1 MASAATTARAA
12 TAAPASAPE
21 VYTIDKGHSEATFRV
36 RHLVTKV
43 RGRFKEFSGTIR
55 LDRAH
60 PERSF
65 VEFSIDAASIDTDV
79 PDRDT
84 HLKSPDFFDVAKF
97 PSLTFA
103 SSRIVPAGGDRY
115 EVKGTLTMR
124 GIQKEITL
132 PVTFLGFAKDPWGN
146 EKAGFEFETKLNRKD
161 FGMVWNAALDTGG
174 FILGDEVTVSI
185 NLETLREKAP
195 SGK

>member
-1 MASAATTARAA
+1 MAS
-12 TAAPASAPE
+12 TAAAVRTASSAVSAPE
-21 VYTIDKGHSEATFRV
+21 VYTIDRGHSEAAFQV

-43 RGRFKEFSGTIR
+43 RGRFKDFLGTIR
-55 LDRAH
+55 LDRDH
-60 PERSF
+60 PERSS
-65 VEFSIDAASIDTDV
+65 VEFSIDTASIDTDV
-79 PDRDT
+79 PDRDA

-124 GIQKEITL
+124 GVQKEITL

-146 EKAGFEFETKLNRKD
+146 EKAGFELQTKLNRKD

-174 FILGDEVTVSI
+174 FILGDDVTVSI

-195 SGK
+195 TEK